1 MQSDSVSTVTT
12 KAANQREVAGL
23 GQFVLTEDEMW
34 DAKIDVNGSA
44 VEVSLHTYGSDFETI
59 AKYAQSVIANNALPR
74 KKIEQDLE
82 SGLRSME
89 WKFRKF
95 KFEKEIDIPRFEIKS
110 MLFGRQIDGTNLI
123 LDINLRY
130 PNDKSRWL
138 LSYSG
143 IDHGSL
149 NWIPASAFSD

>member
-59 AKYAQSVIANNALPR
+59 AKYAQSVIANNR
-74 KKIEQDLE
+74 
-82 SGLRSME
+82 
-89 WKFRKF
+89 
-95 KFEKEIDIPRFEIKS
+95 
-110 MLFGRQIDGTNLI
+110 LFSSVNSSTSLWI
-123 LDINLRY
+123 L
-130 PNDKSRWL
+130 
-138 LSYSG
+138 
-143 IDHGSL
+143 
-149 NWIPASAFSD
+149 